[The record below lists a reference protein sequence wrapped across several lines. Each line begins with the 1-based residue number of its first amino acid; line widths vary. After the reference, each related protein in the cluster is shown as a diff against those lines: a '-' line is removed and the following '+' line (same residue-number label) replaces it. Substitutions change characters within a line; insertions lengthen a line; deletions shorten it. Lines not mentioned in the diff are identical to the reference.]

1 MPAVGVGVDGHL
13 HVIAVALGVALP
25 CAPVLIS
32 VVIGLKVFS
41 FDCTRYVGG
50 SGREGEIVEFHSSAC
65 YTKLDIVLA
74 GLKREGEHIEF
85 LFASHTFFVGEFAAV
100 LGSLIGAVVGHSHFA
115 VGNEVG
121 GPQNHGVTS

>member
-13 HVIAVALGVALP
+13 HIITVAPGVALP

-32 VVIGLKVFS
+32 VVISLKVFS

-85 LFASHTFFVGEFAAV
+85 LFASHMAFIGEFAAA
-100 LGSLIGAVVGHSHFA
+100 LGSLVGAVVGHSHLA
-115 VGNEVG
+115 VS
-121 GPQNHGVTS
+121 H